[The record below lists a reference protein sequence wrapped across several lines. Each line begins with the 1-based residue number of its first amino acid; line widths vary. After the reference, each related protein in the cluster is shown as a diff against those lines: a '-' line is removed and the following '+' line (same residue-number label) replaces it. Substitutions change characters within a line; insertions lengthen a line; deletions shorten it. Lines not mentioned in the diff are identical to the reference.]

1 MVPRLNTRK
10 NIVMAP
16 ISIGVNLESHTGS
29 LLFSMYIG
37 FQFLILFS
45 PIIPKMLI
53 LSYVFF
59 LHLALLIEF
68 TVIKKTD
75 GKRSYH
81 K

>member
-1 MVPRLNTRK
+1 MVPLLNTRK

-16 ISIGVNLESHTGS
+16 ISIGVNLESHTGT

-59 LHLALLIEF
+59 LCPALLIEF

-75 GKRSYH
+75 DQGSHYK
-81 K
+81 